1 MSADFCSIESQSMG
15 EKCRFQE
22 KPEIAPVALKSLT
35 IGHESFLLDIVATV
49 LLSLPDFVYRSCQ
62 AIVAHGT
69 SGVGSGGSAAR
80 GGSGDSEGGVAL
92 IMFCLMTS

>member
-1 MSADFCSIESQSMG
+1 MSADFCSIERQSMG

-22 KPEIAPVALKSLT
+22 KAEIAPVAPKSLA
-35 IGHESFLLDIVATV
+35 IGHESFLPDIAATV

-69 SGVGSGGSAAR
+69 SGSGSGGSACAN
-80 GGSGDSEGGVAL
+80 GLEV
-92 IMFCLMTS
+92 

>member
-22 KPEIAPVALKSLT
+22 KAEIAPVALKFRV
-35 IGHESFLLDIVATV
+35 IGHESFLPDIAATV
-49 LLSLPDFVYRSCQ
+49 LLSLPDFVCRSCQ

-69 SGVGSGGSAAR
+69 SGDESGGSAAQ
-80 GGSGDSEGGVAL
+80 GGSGDSEGGVAY